1 MFIKQIYFLFYFPNK
16 LGIYG
21 SLSQNSMWI
30 VWCFN
35 ILHWSNFGKL
45 RIWFICISG
54 SLRFSGNLSG
64 FQKTCDCSETA
75 IRHVTFE
82 QQINSIAGLFKIR
95 SGFDL
100 YFHSETRRGKNGN
113 SIFFSFF
120 GGKPFYLLFGQTDLV
135 LVASSVWG

>member
-95 SGFDL
+95 SGYDL
-100 YFHSETRRGKNGN
+100 YFHSETRRGKME
-113 SIFFSFF
+113 IPFFSPSL
-120 GGKPFYLLFGQTDLV
+120 GESPFICFLGRQIWY
-135 LVASSVWG
+135 